1 MNSLLRYTL
10 LLLSDMYGSQKF
22 KGNALD
28 FLMICMQAGQ
38 QNDEE
43 QLEDPVLSLLVTSR
57 NFLKASSHP

>member
-1 MNSLLRYTL
+1 
-10 LLLSDMYGSQKF
+10 MYGSQQF

>member
-10 LLLSDMYGSQKF
+10 LLLSDMYGSQQF

-43 QLEDPVLSLLVTSR
+43 QLDDPVLSLVVTSR

>member
-10 LLLSDMYGSQKF
+10 LLLSDMYGSQQF